1 MIVRKEIP
9 VGKENL
15 ILETG
20 KIAKQADGAVMA
32 SYGDTY
38 VLSTACIDD
47 REKPDLGFV
56 PLVVDYRERR
66 SAAGKIPG
74 GFFKREGRPGTTE
87 VLNSRMIDR
96 SVRPQLPKNL
106 NREVQLIGTAFSAD
120 PNQEAN
126 VVAMNGAFAALAL
139 SSIPHEHILGA
150 VRLGYIGDEFIFNPT
165 EEEME
170 ESLLDLVVSGCSEAL
185 VMVEGHAREFPEDK
199 LVEGLNQAHECIVR
213 IVGGIREMVETLG
226 KPKLVFPAPEIDDDF
241 RTTVLELLGDKM
253 ERAVLDHKDKLE
265 RHNAISAVTE
275 EVRDELAEKLEG
287 DEELESKLKLAKNL
301 CREAERGVIRRTI
314 AEKKTRIDG
323 RGLNEV
329 RPITIEAPVLPRT
342 HGSVL
347 FTRGETQA
355 LVTVTLGT
363 PSDEQK
369 IEELTGEYWSS
380 FMLHYNF
387 LPYSVG
393 EVRFLRGPGRRE
405 IGHGMLAKRALKSV
419 IPAKEDFPYTI
430 RVLSDITES
439 NGSSSMATV
448 CGGSLAMMDAGVPLK
463 AAVAGVAMGLVKDGD
478 DFNVLTDILGD
489 EDHVGDMDFK
499 IAGTSEGVTAVQ
511 MDIKL
516 DALPAEV
523 LTKAL
528 TQAREARLH
537 ILEKMNEVLA
547 AQRGELSPFAP
558 RIHTLTIPK
567 DKIRDLIGPGGKV
580 IRAITEETG
589 ASIDIE
595 DDGTVLVASPDLET
609 IEAALTRINAI
620 VKDPEPG
627 EIYDGKVTRL
637 MNFGAFVE
645 ILPGK
650 EGLVHISELDWGHT
664 DKVEDVCKV
673 GDEMKVMVKEIDS
686 QGRLNLTRKQLLD
699 KPEGYDES
707 KEKSRGDN
715 RRGGSGGG
723 GRRRRR

>member
-1 MIVRKEIP
+1 
-9 VGKENL
+9 
-15 ILETG
+15 
-20 KIAKQADGAVMA
+20 
-32 SYGDTY
+32 
-38 VLSTACIDD
+38 
-47 REKPDLGFV
+47 
-56 PLVVDYRERR
+56 
-66 SAAGKIPG
+66 
-74 GFFKREGRPGTTE
+74 
-87 VLNSRMIDR
+87 
-96 SVRPQLPKNL
+96 
-106 NREVQLIGTAFSAD
+106 
-120 PNQEAN
+120 
-126 VVAMNGAFAALAL
+126 
-139 SSIPHEHILGA
+139 
-150 VRLGYIGDEFIFNPT
+150 
-165 EEEME
+165 
-170 ESLLDLVVSGCSEAL
+170 
-185 VMVEGHAREFPEDK
+185 
-199 LVEGLNQAHECIVR
+199 
-213 IVGGIREMVETLG
+213 
-226 KPKLVFPAPEIDDDF
+226 
-241 RTTVLELLGDKM
+241 
-253 ERAVLDHKDKLE
+253 
-265 RHNAISAVTE
+265 
-275 EVRDELAEKLEG
+275 
-287 DEELESKLKLAKNL
+287 
-301 CREAERGVIRRTI
+301 
-314 AEKKTRIDG
+314 
-323 RGLNEV
+323 
-329 RPITIEAPVLPRT
+329 
-342 HGSVL
+342 
-347 FTRGETQA
+347 
-355 LVTVTLGT
+355 
-363 PSDEQK
+363 
-369 IEELTGEYWSS
+369 
-380 FMLHYNF
+380 
-387 LPYSVG
+387 
-393 EVRFLRGPGRRE
+393 
-405 IGHGMLAKRALKSV
+405 MLAKRALKSV

-723 GRRRRR
+723 RRRRR